1 MSRFSTQF
9 RRTAAP
15 NLQRQFGEPVV
26 YYRGD
31 GVQRDISAM
40 ITRDP
45 LAIIAELG
53 DTLGVSMIVEVRND
67 ATYGI
72 TSSEVDTAV
81 DQIGAPLRTG
91 EAAAVRSIVRVL
103 SDSGAY
109 LRLALQ

>member
-1 MSRFSTQF
+1 MSRFATQF

-31 GVQRDISAM
+31 GVERSINAM
-40 ITRDP
+40 VTRDP
-45 LAIIAELG
+45 LTIIAELG
-53 DTLGVSMIVEVRND
+53 DTLGVSIIVEVRND

-81 DQIGAPLRTG
+81 DQIGVPLRNG
-91 EAAAVRSIVRVL
+91 EAAIPRSVVRVL